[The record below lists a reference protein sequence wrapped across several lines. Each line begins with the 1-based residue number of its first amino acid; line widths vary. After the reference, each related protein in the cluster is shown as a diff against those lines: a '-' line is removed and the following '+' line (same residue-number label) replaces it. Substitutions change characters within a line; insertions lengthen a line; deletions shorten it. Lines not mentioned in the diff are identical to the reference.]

1 MGRAR
6 LHGRH
11 QSHLDGRARPR
22 RDGWRGLGLFP
33 RSARGIAHR
42 SLLKPCLWRHLPD
55 RPVDR
60 LLPAWR
66 LVRTGSRGGD
76 GKGRASGLA
85 HRFHFRCGRRGVWA
99 DRMPD
104 PACPLRLHRVARP
117 VEGLARARRLHQAR
131 RGGARHAVW
140 PSGAY
145 QHGGQCRAPPRQGHD
160 AAVHL
165 LWRLFPARHGADH
178 GICARFNAQ
187 AADGGAGHRWR
198 GSRARSGAR
207 WHQGACGLSGR
218 LILLAAGGTG
228 GHLFPAAALAQE
240 LARRGYDVEL
250 ATDIRAEKYGIE
262 FPGRAIHR
270 IPSATLTSRSPL
282 AVAATFSRLCM
293 GFLGARRLL
302 QQIKPSAVIGFG
314 GYPTLPPIIA
324 ASTLKIPTAIHEQ
337 NAIMGRA
344 NRLLSRFVDKIALS
358 FKPTKL
364 LRPDAEA
371 KAQVTGIPVRD
382 AVLAYRNSAYLP
394 PAPEQR
400 LLLLV
405 FGGSQGAH
413 FFSEALP
420 MALKLLPAEMRERL
434 TVVQQAR
441 EEDLEELREAYKQGG
456 IATHLAP
463 FFRDLPERIA
473 QRQLANARAG
483 ASTVAELMVIGRP
496 CLLVPLP
503 HALDNDQ
510 LENATRLQE
519 GGGGWC
525 IRQGELSPRRLA
537 KELERLFSSPEVLA
551 KAAEKAKAMAETK
564 AVAKLGDL
572 AEELAEAKS
581 QVE

>member
-1 MGRAR
+1 M
-6 LHGRH
+6 
-11 QSHLDGRARPR
+11 
-22 RDGWRGLGLFP
+22 
-33 RSARGIAHR
+33 
-42 SLLKPCLWRHLPD
+42 
-55 RPVDR
+55 
-60 LLPAWR
+60 
-66 LVRTGSRGGD
+66 
-76 GKGRASGLA
+76 
-85 HRFHFRCGRRGVWA
+85 
-99 DRMPD
+99 
-104 PACPLRLHRVARP
+104 
-117 VEGLARARRLHQAR
+117 
-131 RGGARHAVW
+131 
-140 PSGAY
+140 
-145 QHGGQCRAPPRQGHD
+145 
-160 AAVHL
+160 
-165 LWRLFPARHGADH
+165 
-178 GICARFNAQ
+178 
-187 AADGGAGHRWR
+187 
-198 GSRARSGAR
+198 
-207 WHQGACGLSGR
+207 SGR

-228 GHLFPAAALAQE
+228 GHLFPAAALAEE
-240 LARRGYDVEL
+240 LGRRGYDVEL
-250 ATDIRAEKYGIE
+250 ATDIRAEKYGVE
-262 FPGRAIHR
+262 FPARAIHR
-270 IPSATLTSRSPL
+270 IPSATLTSRNPL
-282 AVAATFSRLCM
+282 AVTATFTRLGI

-371 KAQVTGIPVRD
+371 RAQVTGIPVRD
-382 AVLAYRNSAYLP
+382 AVLAYRNSAYVP
-394 PAPEQR
+394 PAPGQR

-420 MALKLLPAEMRERL
+420 AALKLLPAEMRERL
-434 TVVQQAR
+434 TIVQQAR
-441 EEDLEELREAYKQGG
+441 EEDLDELREAYKQAG
-456 IATHLAP
+456 ITAHLAP

-473 QRQLANARAG
+473 QTQLVIARAG
-483 ASTVAELMVIGRP
+483 ASTVAELMAIGRP

-525 IRQGELSPRRLA
+525 IRQSELSPERLA

-572 AEELAEAKS
+572 AEELAESKS